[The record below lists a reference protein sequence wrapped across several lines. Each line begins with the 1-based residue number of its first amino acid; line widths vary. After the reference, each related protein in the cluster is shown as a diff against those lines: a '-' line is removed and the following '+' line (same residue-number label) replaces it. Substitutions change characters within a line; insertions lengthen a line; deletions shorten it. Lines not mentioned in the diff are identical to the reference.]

1 MQTRRRDSPRV
12 PSTTDSPRARCALMV
27 WLLLHAVGC
36 TATVATAATLPVP
49 EFKDWFTPRLHM
61 PTHHGLQAD
70 GMQVREL
77 SAST

>member
-1 MQTRRRDSPRV
+1 
-12 PSTTDSPRARCALMV
+12 MV

-36 TATVATAATLPVP
+36 MATVATAATLPVP

>member
-1 MQTRRRDSPRV
+1 MDADAFT
-12 PSTTDSPRARCALMV
+12 AALMV

-36 TATVATAATLPVP
+36 TVAVTTASHRGSYLPVP

-70 GMQVREL
+70 GMQVSSPPVHSRPFRTL
-77 SAST
+77 